1 MQEDLVFL
9 YQVLRQQL
17 NAAHAAPA
25 WQGQRIDLI
34 TGDMLRLERQLAL
47 QNTDGLLPSDYLGKL
62 PAGAEGA
69 EGAEGAAGAAAAA
82 PPCSLFPTAGRVL
95 C

>member
-47 QNTDGLLPSDYLGKL
+47 QNADGLLPSDYLGKL
-62 PAGAEGA
+62 PEGA
-69 EGAEGAAGAAAAA
+69 EGAEGAAAAA